1 MGEKKVLDLQA
12 QNYVLMMST
21 YIYSFKVI
29 KCGSQL
35 LIYMTTHLSFPPL
48 QLPNNGDGY
57 LFPSPYL
64 IFKTPKQGEGVNHF
78 PPLSSSLL
86 SYPFLP
92 STLISFQTCKY
103 SIHVLVLHNQ

>member
-21 YIYSFKVI
+21 YIHSFKVI
-29 KCGSQL
+29 KYGSQL
-35 LIYMTTHLSFPPL
+35 LIYMTTHLFPPL
-48 QLPNNGDGY
+48 QLSNNGDGY

-64 IFKTPKQGEGVNHF
+64 IFKTPKEGEGVNHF

-86 SYPFLP
+86 SYSFLP
-92 STLISFQTCKY
+92 TTLISLQTCKY
-103 SIHVLVLHNQ
+103 SIHVLVLLSQ

>member
-35 LIYMTTHLSFPPL
+35 LIYMTTHLFPPYNF
-48 QLPNNGDGY
+48 QTMEMDIY
-57 LFPSPYL
+57 
-64 IFKTPKQGEGVNHF
+64 
-78 PPLSSSLL
+78 SLL
-86 SYPFLP
+86 P
-92 STLISFQTCKY
+92 T
-103 SIHVLVLHNQ
+103 